1 MMYLLM
7 CMQSTQTSQ
16 DDEKTLLTGGAK
28 IKREFNKLY
37 DDLSGKEF
45 KVTKIYSDKDIDRAI
60 TLHQG
65 DSIPGFPSIDSFLY
79 LIIPRI
85 QELRDPAME
94 VLNETFVYMDQLAT
108 TIIKRV
114 FMRFPSVLDEIS
126 DLSNKV
132 LQLQR
137 DKARKIIDNQLDS
150 ELDYIFTNDHQYLSS
165 KTDLTFQ

>member
-1 MMYLLM
+1 
-7 CMQSTQTSQ
+7 
-16 DDEKTLLTGGAK
+16 
-28 IKREFNKLY
+28 
-37 DDLSGKEF
+37 
-45 KVTKIYSDKDIDRAI
+45 
-60 TLHQG
+60 
-65 DSIPGFPSIDSFLY
+65 
-79 LIIPRI
+79 
-85 QELRDPAME
+85 ME